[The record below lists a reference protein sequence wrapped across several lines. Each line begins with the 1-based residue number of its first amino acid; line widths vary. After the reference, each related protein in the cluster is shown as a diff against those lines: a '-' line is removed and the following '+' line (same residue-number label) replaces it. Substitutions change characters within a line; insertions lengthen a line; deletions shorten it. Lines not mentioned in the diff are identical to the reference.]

1 MVCSQRRDR
10 REVGPLA
17 LSDEE
22 QRLLAQMEA
31 ALAAEDPK
39 LVNALRG
46 TGIRRVHRR
55 RAAIAGVGF
64 FLGLALLLGGITIGK
79 EVGIAVSVLGFV
91 AMVAASVTAISSW
104 QHVGAVGPDP
114 AQTPDRATSAQGSRS
129 VGDQGFMNKME
140 ERWRKRRDES
150 GF

>member
-1 MVCSQRRDR
+1 M
-10 REVGPLA
+10 A

-46 TGIRRVHRR
+46 TGIRRIHRR
-55 RAAIAGVGF
+55 RAAAAGVGF
-64 FLGLALLLGGITIGK
+64 FLGLALLLVGITIG
-79 EVGIAVSVLGFV
+79 EGEGIAVSVLGFV
-91 AMVAASVTAISSW
+91 VMVAASVTAISSW
-104 QHVGAVGPDP
+104 QHVGGVGPDP

-129 VGDQGFMNKME
+129 AGDQGFMNKME

>member
-1 MVCSQRRDR
+1 M
-10 REVGPLA
+10 A
-17 LSDEE
+17 LSNEE

-46 TGIRRVHRR
+46 TGIRRIHRR
-55 RAAIAGVGF
+55 RAAAAGVGF
-64 FLGLALLLGGITIGK
+64 FLGLALLLGGITIGA

-91 AMVAASVTAISSW
+91 VMVAASVTAISSW
-104 QHVGAVGPDP
+104 QHVGGVGPDP
-114 AQTPDRATSAQGSRS
+114 TQTPDRATTAQGSRS
-129 VGDQGFMNKME
+129 AGDQGFMNKME